1 MTIDFK
7 GNHFPKSVILYAVFF
22 YVRYGVSYRDLEEI
36 MAERGVEIDHA
47 TLNRWVVKF
56 SPLIAA
62 NAQARKK
69 PTAVSWRMDE
79 TYIKVRG
86 KWMYHYRAVD
96 RDGQTL
102 DFMLSERRDA
112 AAARRFFKRAVA
124 VNGVPER
131 IAIDKSG
138 ANLAG
143 LQKLN
148 VILKFTGV
156 GRIIGIV
163 QSKYLNNIVEQDHRF
178 IKRITRPM
186 LGFKAFHSAD
196 ATLAG
201 IETAHMIRKGQLGQ
215 ARPLRIQ
222 AVRHPRS
229 ITVSS
234 ENYSPANRKLC
245 DRTFHSASATLQGIE
260 VAHMIRK
267 GQIGSKGQSVFQA
280 IASLAA

>member
-1 MTIDFK
+1 MRAFEFENEWPTVTIDFK
-7 GNHFPKSVILYAVFF
+7 VNHFPKSVILYAVFF

-36 MAERGVEIDHA
+36 MAERGVKIDHA

-69 PTAVSWRMDE
+69 RTAASWRMDE

-86 KWMYHYRAVD
+86 KWTYLYRAVD
-96 RDGQTL
+96 RDGKTL
-102 DFMLSERRDA
+102 DFMLSERRDT
-112 AAARRFFKRAVA
+112 AAARRFFKRAVGT
-124 VNGVPER
+124 NGVPDR

-143 LQKLN
+143 LQSLN
-148 VILKFTGV
+148 VILKLTGI

-163 QSKYLNNIVEQDHRF
+163 QSKYFNNIVEQDHRF

-186 LGFKAFHSAD
+186 LGFKAFHSAA

-215 ARPLRIQ
+215 
-222 AVRHPRS
+222 
-229 ITVSS
+229 TGTSS
-234 ENYSPANRKLC
+234 FEQ
-245 DRTFHSASATLQGIE
+245 FATL
-260 VAHMIRK
+260 
-267 GQIGSKGQSVFQA
+267 
-280 IASLAA
+280 AA